1 METQGGWM
9 VDIRK
14 VAVIPSDVKGWIRTP
29 ASSWG
34 ESDNRVREESSS
46 SRVSRKRDCDGV
58 LLRDRASQQLLPG
71 KDNWNTNEKNQEN
84 SKCRQKA
91 KEEGRPQLW
100 GYLVA

>member
-14 VAVIPSDVKGWIRTP
+14 AAVIPSDVKGWIRD
-29 ASSWG
+29 

-46 SRVSRKRDCDGV
+46 SRVSSKTECDGV
-58 LLRDRASQQLLPG
+58 LLRDMASQQVLAW
-71 KDNWNTNEKNQEN
+71 KENWNTNEKNQEN

-91 KEEGRPQLW
+91 KKEGRPQFW
-100 GYLVA
+100 GYLVFLGPHL